1 MKRCIV
7 IAEAGVNHNGSM
19 KLAKKLIDVAAKSG
33 ADFIKFQSFKTENVV
48 TQKVKITNY
57 QKLNQ
62 KKEQTQ
68 YQMIKKLEI
77 SFQNHLKLIDYCKKK
92 KINFLST
99 AFDFESMRMLI
110 NHKPKFIK
118 IASGEINNLP
128 LLRLAASF
136 KIPIIFS
143 TGMSNMKEINGAI
156 KILQKSGLNKNMIN
170 ILQCNT
176 EYPTPFRDVNL
187 RAMVEIKKKTKV
199 NVGYSDH
206 TKGIE
211 ASIAAVA
218 LGAKIIEKHFTL
230 NNKLEGPDHKASLE
244 PQELNLLIKSI
255 RNVELALGSK
265 IKKITKSE
273 KKNIKLIRRSIVA
286 KSKIKKGEKFSFEN
300 LTVKRPATG
309 ISPLKWDKY
318 IGKKSKKNYEIDDL
332 IK

>member
-1 MKRCIV
+1 MKRCII
-7 IAEAGVNHNGSM
+7 IAEAGGNHNGSM
-19 KLAKKLIDVAAKSG
+19 KLAKKLIDIASKSG
-33 ADFIKFQSFKTENVV
+33 ADFVKFQSFKAENVV
-48 TQKVKITNY
+48 TKKVAITNY

-62 KKEQTQ
+62 KKKQTQ

-77 SFQNHLKLIDYCKKK
+77 SFQDHLKLIDYCKKK

-99 AFDFESMRMLI
+99 AFDFESMQMLI
-110 NHKPKFIK
+110 KHKPKFIK
-118 IASGEINNLP
+118 IASGDINNLP
-128 LLRLAASF
+128 LLRLAATF
-136 KIPIIFS
+136 NIPIIFS
-143 TGMSNMKEINGAI
+143 TGMSNIKEIYNAINILKKNGL
-156 KILQKSGLNKNMIN
+156 KKDKIN

-187 RAMVEIKKKTKV
+187 RAMVDIKKKTKL

-218 LGAKIIEKHFTL
+218 LGAKIIEKHFTVS
-230 NNKLEGPDHKASLE
+230 NKLNGPDHKASLE
-244 PQELNLLIKSI
+244 PDELNQLVKSI
-255 RNVELALGSK
+255 RNVEIALGSSS
-265 IKKITKSE
+265 KKITSSE

-286 KSKIKKGEKFSFEN
+286 KSKIIKGEKFSYDN
-300 LTVKRPATG
+300 LTVKRPAYG

-318 IGKKSKKNYEIDDL
+318 IGRKSKKNHDIDDF

>member
-1 MKRCIV
+1 MNRCIV

-143 TGMSNMKEINGAI
+143 TGMSNMKEINVAI

-187 RAMVEIKKKTKV
+187 RAMVEIKKKQK
-199 NVGYSDH
+199 
-206 TKGIE
+206 
-211 ASIAAVA
+211 
-218 LGAKIIEKHFTL
+218 
-230 NNKLEGPDHKASLE
+230 
-244 PQELNLLIKSI
+244 
-255 RNVELALGSK
+255 
-265 IKKITKSE
+265 
-273 KKNIKLIRRSIVA
+273 
-286 KSKIKKGEKFSFEN
+286 
-300 LTVKRPATG
+300 
-309 ISPLKWDKY
+309 
-318 IGKKSKKNYEIDDL
+318 
-332 IK
+332 

>member
-1 MKRCIV
+1 MKRCII

-19 KLAKKLIDVAAKSG
+19 KLAKKLIDIASKSG
-33 ADFIKFQSFKTENVV
+33 ADFVKFQSFKAENVV
-48 TQKVKITNY
+48 TKKVAITNY

-62 KKEQTQ
+62 KKKQTQ

-77 SFQNHLKLIDYCKKK
+77 SFQDHLKLIDYCKKK

-99 AFDFESMRMLI
+99 AFDFESMQMLI
-110 NHKPKFIK
+110 KHKPKFIK
-118 IASGEINNLP
+118 IASGDINNLP
-128 LLRLAASF
+128 LLRLAATF
-136 KIPIIFS
+136 NIPIIFS
-143 TGMSNMKEINGAI
+143 TGMSNIKEIYNAINILKKNGL
-156 KILQKSGLNKNMIN
+156 KKDKIN

-187 RAMVEIKKKTKV
+187 RAMVDIKKKTKL

-218 LGAKIIEKHFTL
+218 LGAKIIEKHFTVS
-230 NNKLEGPDHKASLE
+230 NKLNGPDHKASLE
-244 PQELNLLIKSI
+244 PDELNQLVKSI
-255 RNVELALGSK
+255 RNVEIALGSSS
-265 IKKITKSE
+265 KKITSSE

-286 KSKIKKGEKFSFEN
+286 KSKIIKGEKFSYDN
-300 LTVKRPATG
+300 LTVKRPAYG

-318 IGKKSKKNYEIDDL
+318 IGRKSKKNHDIDDF

>member
-1 MKRCIV
+1 MKRCII

-19 KLAKKLIDVAAKSG
+19 KLAKKLIDVAANSG
-33 ADFIKFQSFKTENVV
+33 VDFIKFQSFKAENVV
-48 TQKVKITNY
+48 TKKVKITNY

-62 KKEQTQ
+62 KKKQTQ

-77 SFQNHLKLIDYCKKK
+77 SFQNQVKLIDYCKKK

-99 AFDFESMRMLI
+99 AFDFESMKMLI

-118 IASGEINNLP
+118 IASGDINNLP
-128 LLRLAASF
+128 LLKLAASF
-136 KIPIIFS
+136 NIPIIFS
-143 TGMSNMKEINGAI
+143 TGMSNMKEIIEAINILKKNG
-156 KILQKSGLNKNMIN
+156 LQKSKIN

-187 RAMVEIKKKTKV
+187 RAMVEIKRKTKM

-211 ASIAAVA
+211 ASVAAVA

-230 NNKLEGPDHKASLE
+230 NNKLNGPDHKASLE
-244 PQELNLLIKSI
+244 PNELNLLVKSI
-255 RNVELALGSK
+255 RNVELAMGSK
-265 IKKITKSE
+265 LKKITRSE

-286 KSKIKKGEKFSFEN
+286 KSKINRGEKFSYDN
-300 LTVKRPATG
+300 LTVKRPGTG
-309 ISPLKWDKY
+309 VSPLKWDKY
-318 IGKKSKKNYEIDDL
+318 IGKKSKKNYEIDDF